1 MEKINTITVNGTTYQ
16 IGGSGSGSAVIET
29 TYAELKSLKDS
40 NSLVPG
46 QQYKLTDYE
55 TLIKAIEDA
64 GRGPSV
70 KSAGHRFDLTL
81 TASTTNSFN
90 AIAKASKR
98 ADDDY
103 FLNSNLDAW
112 IIYYSFDNDNTNYP
126 VDDTCKGYIYR
137 MIDEYNNDV
146 NFDFK
151 NIKIAVSAN
160 NVHNISEVD
169 VSDEAYAYS
178 YFYLFSYVNSTS
190 IEDLNQAQDASMLK
204 CAKNNKINFTI
215 SFKSFTPVNGQ
226 GLVLVINKGLLP
238 TGVIIENNEISS
250 KKCLIFSCVNVL
262 ATIKDNVILN
272 ATFITNNA
280 AGIVKSNYLLPSSE
294 LYIGIQNR
302 EADNYTHIMGDIIGN
317 YFYPNSNLLC
327 YGSSKNGVSF
337 KNNII
342 FTSSS
347 SRIVTDYSIN
357 NCKIEGTFP
366 SMGAALD
373 SEVESMY
380 LLGNDSDVIRKVAIY
395 DIGV

>member
-16 IGGSGSGSAVIET
+16 IGGSGSGSAAIET

-55 TLIKAIEDA
+55 TLIKAGGSSKGKLVA
-64 GRGPSV
+64 

-112 IIYYSFDNDNTNYP
+112 IIYYSFDNDSTNYP

-160 NVHNISEVD
+160 HVHNISEID
-169 VSDEAYAYS
+169 PLDESYAYS

-190 IEDLNQAQDASMLK
+190 VEDLNQAQDASMLK
-204 CAKNNKINFTI
+204 YAKNNKIVLTR
-215 SFKSFTPVNGQ
+215 SLKSITPVNGH
-226 GLVLVINKGLLP
+226 GLALVAIKNIIPGA
-238 TGVIIENNEISS
+238 TIENNEISS
-250 KKCLIFSCVNVL
+250 DSCLIFSNGITPVISGN
-262 ATIKDNVILN
+262 IILN
-272 ATFITNNA
+272 ASFVTKNIA
-280 AGIVKSNYLLPSSE
+280 SYVKHNYFLPNSE
-294 LYIGIQNR
+294 AQIGIQNW
-302 EADNYTHIMGDIIGN
+302 EADNYTHIMGSIIGN
-317 YFYPNSNLLC
+317 YLYPDSTLLC
-327 YGSSKNGVSF
+327 YGSSKNNVSF
-337 KNNII
+337 KNNVI
-342 FTSSS
+342 FTSRNF
-347 SRIVTDYSIN
+347 RILTDHNIN
-357 NCKIEGTFP
+357 SCKIEGT
-366 SMGAALD
+366 SSSSGAALD

-380 LLGNDSDVIRKVAIY
+380 LLGNGSDVIRKVAIY